1 MKNISFLINT
11 SVNTL
16 DHVKVLIESL
26 KTNLS
31 DESKHEILVFV
42 DSDNEGTEKYLINQK
57 KKFTDLKI
65 ITHKLNPCVGYARN
79 NNLLVEI
86 AKYDICSYLQSD
98 MVISPN
104 YDLDVLKDLKENQIL
119 SSTRIEPPLH
129 GNSAEKITKDFGTDP
144 NKFDLKKFNK
154 FADESKRDIMINYF
168 FAPITFYKETWLSVG
183 GYDTLF
189 RRSREDSD
197 FVQRCLHS
205 GISLEQTFK
214 ANVYHFTCVTSRGKN
229 WFDSNNKEAQK
240 RVELQNKADQIELNK
255 FIRKWGSFSHTEPVN
270 RYKVNLALNSDNS
283 NLLRHVEPFF
293 DKVYTNLD
301 YGSIVKEYRNH
312 QSLANKLFNF
322 TDKQWKNNKK
332 YYNEAFIDDKFSSTI
347 SLDYDV
353 LVFSDENPDNDFLQI
368 CYNIHSLIDEYEEGE
383 YDYNGHNLIIKNKI
397 LNNPPLKVE
406 NPKFDM
412 ELLKIK

>member
-1 MKNISFLINT
+1 
-11 SVNTL
+11 
-16 DHVKVLIESL
+16 
-26 KTNLS
+26 
-31 DESKHEILVFV
+31 
-42 DSDNEGTEKYLINQK
+42 
-57 KKFTDLKI
+57 
-65 ITHKLNPCVGYARN
+65 VGYARN
-79 NNLLVEI
+79 NNLLVELT
-86 AKYDICSYLQSD
+86 KYDICSYLQSD

-129 GNSAEKITKDFGTDP
+129 GDSAEKITKDFGADP
-144 NKFDLKKFNK
+144 NKFDFKKFNK

-168 FAPITFYKETWLSVG
+168 FAPITFYKETWSSVG

-229 WFDSNNKEAQK
+229 WFDSNNEEAQK

-270 RYKVNLALNSDNS
+270 RYKVDLALNSDNLD
-283 NLLRHVEPFF
+283 LLRHVEPFF

-301 YGSIVKEYRNH
+301 YSSIVEDYRNH
-312 QSLANKLFNF
+312 QSLANKLLNF
-322 TDKQWKNNKK
+322 TKKDWEENKK
-332 YYNEAFIDDKFSSTI
+332 YYNEYFISGKFSDKV

-353 LVFSDENPDNDFLQI
+353 LVFSDENPDNEFLQI
-368 CYNIHSLIDEYEEGE
+368 CYNIHALIDEYEEGE
-383 YDYNGHNLIIKNKI
+383 YDYNGHNLIIRNKV

-412 ELLKIK
+412 ELLEIK

>member
-16 DHVKVLIESL
+16 DHVKVLINSL
-26 KTNLS
+26 KINLN
-31 DESKHEILVFV
+31 DEAKHEILIFI
-42 DSDNEGTEKYLINQK
+42 DSDNEGTERYLLEEKSN
-57 KKFTDLKI
+57 FTDLKI
-65 ITHKLNPCVGYARN
+65 ITHNLPPCLAYQRN
-79 NNLLVEI
+79 KNLLVEL

-98 MVISPN
+98 MVISPD

-189 RRSREDSD
+189 RRSREDTD

-205 GISLEQTFK
+205 NISLEQTFK

-229 WFDSNNKEAQK
+229 WFDSNNKEARQ

-255 FIRKWGSFSHTEPVN
+255 FIRKWGGFSHTEELN
-270 RYKVNLALNSDNS
+270 RYKVDLVFNS
-283 NLLRHVEPFF
+283 NNIDLLRHIEPYF
-293 DKVYTNLD
+293 DKVYTDINYNQILED
-301 YGSIVKEYRNH
+301 YKNH
-312 QSLANKLFNF
+312 QSPANKLFNF
-322 TDKQWKNNKK
+322 TEKQWKRNRK
-332 YYNEAFIDDKFSSTI
+332 YYNEHRIDDKFHNTTVVK
-347 SLDYDV
+347 YDV
-353 LVFSDENPDNDFLQI
+353 LVSSNQIPDNEFLQI
-368 CYNIHSLIDEYEEGE
+368 CYNIHPLINEYGVGE
-383 YDYNGHNLIIKNKI
+383 YNYGNTNIKIKNKV
-397 LNNPPLKVE
+397 LNNPPTKVE
-406 NPKFDM
+406 NPMFDNN
-412 ELLKIK
+412 LLEIK